1 MKQVASL
8 RYGVIFKKAFCDP
21 LVFKAFA
28 KDMLNIDLEI
38 DIVETEK
45 SFSPSIGQVDSRFD
59 LFAQDVKNRLVVDIQ
74 HARYED
80 HFDRFLHYHCAAIL
94 EQVKKAKDYHPIM
107 KVYTIVVL
115 TSRDKHEQAV
125 LITDF
130 RPKDL
135 KGKAVSEIEHKILY
149 LCPKHVSD
157 ETPEPYREWLKAIE
171 DTLDGQVDESQYHLD
186 IIQRIF
192 EHIEEDG
199 VSPKERA
206 RMFDEYGEEQ
216 LKRKMFA
223 EAKDEGKAEGLA
235 EGEAK
240 GEAKGKA
247 EGKAEGIIQIARQL
261 LDILDEETISQKTG
275 LPLETI
281 RSLKN

>member
-21 LVFKAFA
+21 LVFKAFI
-28 KDMLNIDLEI
+28 KDMLKIDLEI
-38 DIVETEK
+38 DKVETEK

-59 LFAQDVKNRLVVDIQ
+59 LFAQDTKNRLVVDIQ

-94 EQVKKAKDYHPIM
+94 EQVKKAKDYHPAM

-115 TSRDKHEQAV
+115 TSPDKHKKPI
-125 LITDF
+125 LTTDF

-135 KGKAVSEIEHKILY
+135 DGVPVEETEHQILY
-149 LCPKHVSD
+149 LCPKHVTD
-157 ETPEPYREWLKAIE
+157 ETPEPYREWLKAID
-171 DTLDGQVDESQYHLD
+171 DTLDGQVDETQYHSD

-216 LKRKMFA
+216 LKRKMLA
-223 EAKDEGKAEGLA
+223 EAKDEGEAKGKA

-240 GEAKGKA
+240 GEAKGEHKKA
-247 EGKAEGIIQIARQL
+247 IQIARQL
-261 LDILDEETISQKTG
+261 LDVLDEETISQKTG
-275 LPLETI
+275 LPIETI